1 MRERNEEKVAKSRG
15 TPTPIWQDEDK
26 NQFDVDT
33 GGYCWIG
40 AISRSVGAV
49 SVRVSRAYWT
59 RSHPTSCQC
68 VLDGGED
75 NAGKALEELI
85 SLYRDELAG
94 RGLYQHK
101 AKGDS
106 PESDSFASRRQ
117 QLEVQIEAWEE
128 LLKKLY
134 RFEAESEGKEA

>member
-1 MRERNEEKVAKSRG
+1 LRERNEEKVAKSRG

-26 NQFDVDT
+26 NQFDLDT

-59 RSHPTSCQC
+59 RSYPTSCQC

-94 RGLYQHK
+94 RGLYQRK
-101 AKGDS
+101 AKGD
-106 PESDSFASRRQ
+106 RRQ

>member
-1 MRERNEEKVAKSRG
+1 MRERNEEKVAKSRW
-15 TPTPIWQDEDK
+15 TPTPIWQDQDK
-26 NQFDVDT
+26 NQFDVDG

-40 AISRSVGAV
+40 AISRSVGAI

-59 RSHPTSCQC
+59 WSNPTSCRC
-68 VLDGGED
+68 TRDGGED

-94 RGLYQHK
+94 RGLHQRK
-101 AKGDS
+101 AKGD
-106 PESDSFASRRQ
+106 RRQ
-117 QLEVQIEAWEE
+117 QLEVQIEAWEA

-134 RFEAESEGKEA
+134 RFEAEFEGKEVQ